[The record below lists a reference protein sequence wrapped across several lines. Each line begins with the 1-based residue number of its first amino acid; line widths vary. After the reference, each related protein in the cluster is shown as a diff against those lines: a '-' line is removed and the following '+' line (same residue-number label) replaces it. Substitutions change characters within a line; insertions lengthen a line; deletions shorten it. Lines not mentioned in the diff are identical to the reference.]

1 MAKQL
6 WVIEILSQDRK
17 VRRKRLQAIYQEC
30 YPWVELYVQKNNGSQ
45 EEAKDIF
52 QDAVACLYQNL
63 RMGKFKGDSSVKTYV
78 HAIAKR
84 LWLSQLRKK
93 KTARE
98 AMVSQVLP
106 VMEAEPEV
114 NADMVNHLLTHL
126 NDNCRKLLVGFY
138 YEAQSMSQIA
148 CDLGLGSAQAAKNKK
163 VRCMRKLNSFIRE
176 NSIKREQLFV

>member
-114 NADMVNHLLTHL
+114 NAD
-126 NDNCRKLLVGFY
+126 K
-138 YEAQSMSQIA
+138 QSVQQVERETRRFFSCNSSDFNYICSDQ
-148 CDLGLGSAQAAKNKK
+148 DTFF
-163 VRCMRKLNSFIRE
+163 VRLHT
-176 NSIKREQLFV
+176 